1 MAKENKTGNRQGEPE
16 NAPGFSLLEMI
27 HNIDS
32 PIGIPIAMVIGSVI
46 VSAVL
51 WLLFQIP
58 FVEAIVVW
66 AAKALIVVMLILW
79 IIFTVLHIRFER
91 EVRRE
96 RKRKEKEIMDY
107 YMRTLNVRPQIEN
120 PEKTDQ
126 DHR

>member
-1 MAKENKTGNRQGEPE
+1 MTKENKTGNRQKGPE
-16 NAPGFSLLEMI
+16 NAPEFSLLEMI
-27 HNIDS
+27 RNNDLIVV
-32 PIGIPIAMVIGSVI
+32 PIAWVIGSVI

-58 FVEAIVVW
+58 FVEAIAVW
-66 AAKALIVVMLILW
+66 AAKLLIVVILILW

-96 RKRKEKEIMDY
+96 EKRKEKEIMDY